1 MDGRKGKSEDEWEV
15 LEDSSGIKGAEVQGD
30 QPRVKASPG
39 MGDSVMREE
48 DEQGW
53 DEARREA

>member
-1 MDGRKGKSEDEWEV
+1 VEGRKGKSEDEWEV
-15 LEDSSGIKGAEVQGD
+15 LEDSSGIKGAEVPGD

-39 MGDSVMREE
+39 MADSVMREE